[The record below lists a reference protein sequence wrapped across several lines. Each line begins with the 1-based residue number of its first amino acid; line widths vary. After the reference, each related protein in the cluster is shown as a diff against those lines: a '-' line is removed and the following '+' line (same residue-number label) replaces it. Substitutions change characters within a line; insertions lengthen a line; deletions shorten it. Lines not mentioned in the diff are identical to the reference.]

1 VADAGLGLIDTA
13 GESARGSSRRRRV
26 RWLVVAVLVVSVLA
40 VGIKVGVSLGDEP
53 RLAASPLLGK
63 KAPSFSLPRLDG
75 DTLRS
80 GDWQGHVYVVNFW
93 ASWCVP
99 CRKEAPILRS
109 FYKRWSPR
117 GIELLG
123 IVVNDTADNAR
134 AFRDEFRLTYPQVED
149 PGGAVRDRY
158 GVRGVPETYIVDERG
173 TVMAAILGQLHSG
186 TLDDAIEDVREGRQ
200 VSLTPRT

>member
-1 VADAGLGLIDTA
+1 VADAGPGLRDTA
-13 GESARGSSRRRRV
+13 GESSPRSSRRRRW
-26 RWLVVAVLVVSVLA
+26 RWLLALVLVAAVVAVGV
-40 VGIKVGVSLGDEP
+40 KVGVGLGDEP
-53 RLAASPLLGK
+53 RLVASPLLGR
-63 KAPSFSLPRLDG
+63 KAPSFELPHLDG
-75 DTLRS
+75 GTFRVN
-80 GDWQGHVYVVNFW
+80 DWDGRAYVVNFW

-109 FYKRWSPR
+109 FYERWSPR
-117 GIELLG
+117 GVELIG

-173 TVMAAILGQLHSG
+173 TVMAAILGQLHRG
-186 TLDDAIEDVREGRQ
+186 TLDDALDDVREGRR
-200 VSLTPRT
+200 VSLMPT